1 MAVTTN
7 PATPVRI
14 VVDVTRRC
22 NLSCYYCHSAS
33 GPTYRGPAIAGSRIG
48 SILDAAERLG
58 VFEVTI
64 TGGEPLMWDGLADLA
79 EASKNLNFTSLQL
92 ITNATLVTDRMLDLL
107 SSTKFRRICVSI
119 DGPEDLHDAVR
130 GPGRFAK
137 TMEGIAR
144 LRRVVDNLT
153 AITVVDRRNYIRW
166 PELTQI
172 LLGAGVK
179 QHHLTPVCF
188 AGHAMEQYDDR
199 ALRDTDYE
207 TVVDIL
213 ERLSPT
219 LPLGF
224 ITSFKDGLLRP
235 IAERSFTLSGFTCE
249 YFKGHHVVI
258 QPTGKVQRAARAW
271 GRTWRADES
280 VGNINHDDLYD
291 ILSNEPPTL
300 VPLDFSEEMQRKYHI
315 KDVTTVVVGHD
326 LMDVEA
332 VATGGKG
339 DLSDPEEVD
348 QTRIRPAALLNKVP
362 LLRYDSLLTGVSR
375 DPQRYRLRSGEDAS
389 LLFDTETFEIHILS
403 PIEAQT
409 ISAEAVA

>member
-1 MAVTTN
+1 MMAVTTN

-207 TVVDIL
+207 
-213 ERLSPT
+213 
-219 LPLGF
+219 
-224 ITSFKDGLLRP
+224 
-235 IAERSFTLSGFTCE
+235 
-249 YFKGHHVVI
+249 
-258 QPTGKVQRAARAW
+258 
-271 GRTWRADES
+271 
-280 VGNINHDDLYD
+280 
-291 ILSNEPPTL
+291 
-300 VPLDFSEEMQRKYHI
+300 
-315 KDVTTVVVGHD
+315 
-326 LMDVEA
+326 
-332 VATGGKG
+332 
-339 DLSDPEEVD
+339 
-348 QTRIRPAALLNKVP
+348 
-362 LLRYDSLLTGVSR
+362 
-375 DPQRYRLRSGEDAS
+375 
-389 LLFDTETFEIHILS
+389 
-403 PIEAQT
+403 
-409 ISAEAVA
+409 